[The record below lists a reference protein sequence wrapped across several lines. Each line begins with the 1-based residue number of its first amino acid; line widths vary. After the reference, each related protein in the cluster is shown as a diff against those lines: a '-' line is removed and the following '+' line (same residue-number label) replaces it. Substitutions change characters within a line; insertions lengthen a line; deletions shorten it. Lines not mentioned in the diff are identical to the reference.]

1 MAGTY
6 QVLSYRFRVVTDSPP
21 VDAIVERTFGAFPS
35 DGVSADH
42 VYRLEDGRT
51 RLLLDEEP
59 LLEAPLERLV
69 DHLLWHVHSR
79 AYGQCDDLLLVH
91 AGVVAGRGGVL
102 VLPAASGSGK
112 TTLTAGLVAAGLDY
126 LSDEVAAFD
135 PTTAEVVPVPAGL
148 SVKRGSLAAL
158 ADVLADDLPGGVAD
172 LLPDARPV
180 PPSAL
185 RTDPLGGPG
194 PLAAVVTPRYEAG
207 ATTRLRECSRATGL
221 FDLATNGFNLEAF
234 GRSGFELLAA
244 AVRPARCYRLTIGD
258 LDSAVAAVLRASEEA
273 AREAP

>member
-1 MAGTY
+1 MAGAY
-6 QVLSYRFRVVTDSPP
+6 QVLSHRFRVIADHPAVT
-21 VDAIVERTFGAFPS
+21 VIVERTFGAFRS
-35 DGVSADH
+35 HGVGADH
-42 VYRLEDGRT
+42 VYRLEAGTR
-51 RLLLDEEP
+51 RLLLDGEP
-59 LLEAPLERLV
+59 LLEGPLEQLV
-69 DHLLWHVHSR
+69 DHLIWHVHNR

-91 AGVVAGRGGVL
+91 AGVVAGRGGVV

-135 PTTAEVVPVPAGL
+135 PGTTRVVPVPAGL

-158 ADVLADDLPGGVAD
+158 ADVLTEDLPPEVAD
-172 LLPDARPV
+172 LLPAGRPV
-180 PPSAL
+180 PPAAL

-194 PLAAVVTPRYEAG
+194 RLAAVVTPRYEAG
-207 ATTRLRECSRATGL
+207 AATRLRECSRATGL
-221 FDLATNGFNLEAF
+221 FDLAANGFNLASF

-258 LDSAVAAVLRASEEA
+258 LDAAVAAVLRASEEA
-273 AREAP
+273 VHEAP